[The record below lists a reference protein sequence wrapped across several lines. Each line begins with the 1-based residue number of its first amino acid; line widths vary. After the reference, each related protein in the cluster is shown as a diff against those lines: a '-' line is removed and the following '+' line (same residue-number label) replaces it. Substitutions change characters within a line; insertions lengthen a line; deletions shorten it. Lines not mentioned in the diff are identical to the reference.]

1 MSPTPIVSPPPPS
14 NRPTALTPVPASAG
28 SEGRLDA
35 DVMPLY
41 LTYYF
46 WLLLISAG
54 VFTLERICPRRP
66 TQEIL
71 RRGFVQDLF
80 WMIFNTQYVSWMLA
94 VLAVYG
100 VSYVNR
106 AFAGVGVPPPETA
119 RLITHWP
126 LWLQFGAVLLWK
138 DFLEWNIHRAMHHI
152 PVLWRLH
159 QLHHSIEELDWAST
173 FRSHWGEIV
182 VYKFLIY
189 LPLVVLGVADGVIF
203 AVVAVSLVVQ
213 ELSHANLRWDWGPLR
228 YLVNS
233 PAFHA
238 WHHDIELH
246 KDKGQNFG
254 ISLVVW
260 DWIFGTAHW
269 PGKATAPAR
278 YGFEG
283 IEQYPAGIWARFWRP
298 FMVQRRPLNLT
309 VSAPVPVASS
319 DKKAARP
326 EAQAA
331 ESDPTTNA

>member
-1 MSPTPIVSPPPPS
+1 
-14 NRPTALTPVPASAG
+14 
-28 SEGRLDA
+28 
-35 DVMPLY
+35 MPLY

-46 WLLLISAG
+46 WLLLISAA
-54 VFTLERICPRRP
+54 VFTLERLFPRRP

-100 VSYVNR
+100 VGYVNR
-106 AFAGVGVPPPETA
+106 AFSEVGVSPPETA
-119 RLITHWP
+119 RLIAHWP
-126 LWLQFGAVLLWK
+126 VWAQFGAVLLWK
-138 DFLEWNIHRAMHHI
+138 DFLEWNIHRAMHRF
-152 PVLWRLH
+152 PALWRLH

-182 VYKFLIY
+182 VYKLVIY

-228 YLVNS
+228 YVVNS

-238 WHHDIELH
+238 WHHDVELH
-246 KDKGQNFG
+246 KKDGQNFG
-254 ISLVVW
+254 INLVVW

-269 PGKATAPAR
+269 PGQAAAPAR
-278 YGFEG
+278 YGFDG
-283 IEQYPAGIWARFWRP
+283 IEHYPVGVWARLWRP
-298 FMVQRRPLNLT
+298 FGSQGRPGQPSSLAART
-309 VSAPVPVASS
+309 AASD

-326 EAQAA
+326 EAEAA
-331 ESDPTTNA
+331 KPI

>member
-1 MSPTPIVSPPPPS
+1 
-14 NRPTALTPVPASAG
+14 
-28 SEGRLDA
+28 
-35 DVMPLY
+35 MPLY

-54 VFTLERICPRRP
+54 VFTLERLFPRHP
-66 TQEIL
+66 SQEIL

-100 VSYVNR
+100 VNYVNR
-106 AFAGVGVPPPETA
+106 GFAEAGIPSPDTT
-119 RLITHWP
+119 RLIAHWP

-138 DFLEWNIHRAMHHI
+138 DFLEWNIHRAMHHF
-152 PVLWRLH
+152 PALWRLH
-159 QLHHSIEELDWAST
+159 QLHHSIQELDWAST

-189 LPLVVLGVADGVIF
+189 LPLVILGVADSVIF

-213 ELSHANLRWDWGPLR
+213 ELAHANLRGDWGPLR
-228 YLVNS
+228 YVVNS

-238 WHHDIELH
+238 WHHDVELH
-246 KDKGQNFG
+246 KKDGQNFG
-254 ISLVVW
+254 INLVVW

-269 PGKATAPAR
+269 PGKEVEPAR
-278 YGFEG
+278 YGFDG
-283 IEQYPAGIWARFWRP
+283 IEQYPAGIWGRLWRP
-298 FMVQRRPLNLT
+298 FMSNDRRGKSVAAGARP
-309 VSAPVPVASS
+309 AASS
-319 DKKAARP
+319 DEKAARA

-331 ESDPTTNA
+331 EVGPKSEG